1 VQLNNS
7 DLIIP
12 VNINSQLPFG
22 SIDLFVYQHYMCGLS
37 MYLEGM
43 MKKIDNILPEDR
55 AIIESK
61 LMDIL
66 NKMSKGTKQ

>member
-1 VQLNNS
+1 
-7 DLIIP
+7 
-12 VNINSQLPFG
+12 
-22 SIDLFVYQHYMCGLS
+22 